1 VKPIKV
7 KMSEANKGKK
17 YLPDTLI
24 KMSESFDNTLIRY
37 KEINNKPIDL
47 LYLPLNP
54 LTTI

>member
-1 VKPIKV
+1 
-7 KMSEANKGKK
+7 
-17 YLPDTLI
+17 
-24 KMSESFDNTLIRY
+24 MSESFDNTLIRY